1 MRTDYS
7 QPWGRGFSPL
17 FGGSDQHMR
26 VSDAERQEVA
36 DRLAQHFSDGRLDQA
51 EFDERVGRAMAAKTR
66 ADLAGLFDDLPG
78 AGAPGTGATG
88 TGLPGTGAPTAPPF
102 ARRRSHP
109 VLLLVL
115 LVVLAVT
122 VGHALFWV
130 TMPLLWIAFLV
141 VAILFAT
148 GHFRR

>member
-7 QPWGRGFSPL
+7 QFWTS
-17 FGGSDQHMR
+17 SDQHMR

-51 EFDERVGRAMAAKTR
+51 EFDERLARAMAAKTR
-66 ADLAGLFDDLPG
+66 ADLAGLFDDLPE
-78 AGAPGTGATG
+78 A
-88 TGLPGTGAPTAPPF
+88 GLPGTGAPAAPPY
-102 ARRRSHP
+102 RRRGHP
-109 VLLLVL
+109 VLLFVL
-115 LVVLAVT
+115 LVVLAAT
-122 VGHALFWV
+122 VGHALLWV
-130 TMPLLWIAFLV
+130 AAPLVWIAFAV